1 MVMSLLVRNLQHVI
15 PLRRAPLRKNLEIA
29 RNCLHVKRFDVGV
42 ICVNNTKIRRLN
54 SLYRQQDKATDVLSF
69 PFHENLWPGSLPD
82 PPFPDEYNLGDIYLG
97 VEFIYQEC
105 KKAKEDF
112 NNVLTVTAVH
122 GLCHLL
128 GYTHH
133 DPEDWK
139 KMFEKESE
147 VLMEINRATGSA
159 LKPLSSD
166 WSHKSDGI
174 IFYKTQLQGLT
185 IRLSV

>member
-1 MVMSLLVRNLQHVI
+1 MSLLIRNLQRVI

-29 RNCLHVKRFDVGV
+29 RYCLGVARFDVGV
-42 ICVNNTKIRRLN
+42 ICINDTKIQQLN
-54 SLYRQQDKATDVLSF
+54 KLYRRQDKATDVLSF
-69 PFHENLWPGSLPD
+69 PFHENLCPGLLPD

-97 VEFIYQEC
+97 VEFIYHHCQET
-105 KKAKEDF
+105 KEDF
-112 NNVLTVTAVH
+112 NNVLSVTAVH

-133 DPEDWK
+133 EPEDWR

-147 VLMEINRATGSA
+147 VLVAINTSTGSA

-166 WSHKSDGI
+166 HFDH
-174 IFYKTQLQGLT
+174 Q
-185 IRLSV
+185 

>member
-1 MVMSLLVRNLQHVI
+1 MVMSLLIRNLQRVI
-15 PLRRAPLRKNLEIA
+15 PLRRAPLRRNLEIA
-29 RNCLHVKRFDVGV
+29 RNCLSVERFDVGV
-42 ICVNNTKIRRLN
+42 IFVNNTKIQQLN
-54 SLYRQQDKATDVLSF
+54 KLYRQQDKATDVLSF
-69 PFHENLWPGSLPD
+69 PFHESLCPGLLPD

-97 VEFIYQEC
+97 VELIYQEC
-105 KKAKEDF
+105 QETKEHF

-133 DPEDWK
+133 DPKDWK

-159 LKPLSSD
+159 LKPLSSASPTYSPFC
-166 WSHKSDGI
+166 SHMS
-174 IFYKTQLQGLT
+174 
-185 IRLSV
+185 